1 MTNQL
6 KSILINSS
14 VLKIVALIFGYAF
27 WLILAQNQSLQIM
40 QKIPLS
46 FYTTKSDL
54 KITAP
59 TEIELNLLGKRR
71 DLQKIDPA
79 SLGTQIDISH
89 ITKAG
94 IYPVQIETGHIFLP
108 NNVKLLYYTPV
119 MINLEIS

>member
-59 TEIELNLLGKRR
+59 TEIELNLLGQRH
-71 DLQKIDPA
+71 DLQKIDPS

-94 IYPVQIETGHIFLP
+94 IYPVQIETNHIFLP